1 MLVEE
6 DPNDLSF
13 GFFAVIVNISFIY
26 AGAFS
31 GVTSDLY

>member
-13 GFFAVIVNISFIY
+13 GFFAVMVNIGFMY